1 MLLDADSSSYS
12 TAVGTWVIA
21 IVSLLAVI
29 VQALINKKTIK
40 DANKNAKE
48 QFELTRKGLED
59 ANDNSFKYT
68 SLKIVDSFDKKF
80 DDLNNDRQALA
91 KAIIDNQLLDNES
104 FDYSLIKGLPD
115 EIYDIFDT
123 LGYFVA
129 HKYIRRDAVHQYFH
143 YWFSRYFRFYTE
155 YHIHSKSGFEDTVWN
170 NLPKLSKQMDIAEIE
185 QNGKPT
191 ETIDKDELLR
201 FFKEEAGFFDEEKE
215 TS

>member
-1 MLLDADSSSYS
+1 MYNIMLLDADSSSYS

-40 DANKNAKE
+40 DVNKNAKE

-80 DDLNNDRQALA
+80 DDL
-91 KAIIDNQLLDNES
+91 DNKS

-170 NLPKLSKQMDIAEIE
+170 NLPKLSKQMDIEEIE

-201 FFKEEAGFFDEEKE
+201 FFKEEAGFFDEEKG